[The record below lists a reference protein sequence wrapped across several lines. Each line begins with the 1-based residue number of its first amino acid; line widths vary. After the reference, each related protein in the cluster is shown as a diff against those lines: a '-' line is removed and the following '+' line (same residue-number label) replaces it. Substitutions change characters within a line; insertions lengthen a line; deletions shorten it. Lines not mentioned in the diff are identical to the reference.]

1 MRHSQEL
8 PPRCPKPTHELLQL
22 LTRPWTM
29 HILWV
34 LSTAGPTRF
43 GALRRQIDG
52 ISSRLLTERLRDL
65 EEKGFL
71 YRHYEPTIPPAVTYG
86 LTERMQEVIHRQMFD
101 VAIQAAIGA
110 KIIART
116 TVKALRK
123 DVLAKCYGG
132 DISRKR
138 KLLEKQKEGKKR
150 MKTIGR
156 VDVPQE
162 AFVAALSTGPADKKP
177 R

>member
-1 MRHSQEL
+1 MRRSQGL

-34 LSTAGPTRF
+34 LSTSGPTRF

-65 EEKGFL
+65 EEKVFI

-86 LTERMQEVIHRQMFD
+86 LTER
-101 VAIQAAIGA
+101 
-110 KIIART
+110 
-116 TVKALRK
+116 VKEIR
-123 DVLAKCYGG
+123 G
-132 DISRKR
+132 
-138 KLLEKQKEGKKR
+138 
-150 MKTIGR
+150 
-156 VDVPQE
+156 
-162 AFVAALSTGPADKKP
+162 ALSKLDELAHKWHDEDAKGNRKGKA
-177 R
+177 RAV

>member
-1 MRHSQEL
+1 MRRSQEL

-34 LSTAGPTRF
+34 LSTSGPTRF

-65 EEKGFL
+65 EEKGFI

-86 LTERMQEVIHRQMFD
+86 
-101 VAIQAAIGA
+101 G
-110 KIIART
+110 
-116 TVKALRK
+116 
-123 DVLAKCYGG
+123 
-132 DISRKR
+132 KR
-138 KLLEKQKEGKKR
+138 K
-150 MKTIGR
+150 T
-156 VDVPQE
+156 PE
-162 AFVAALSTGPADKKP
+162 ASANARHELCDHTLALCVHAGFCAAV
-177 R
+177 

>member
-1 MRHSQEL
+1 MRRSQEL

-65 EEKGFL
+65 EERGFI
-71 YRHYEPTIPPAVTYG
+71 YRHYEPTIPPAVTCG
-86 LTERMQEVIHRQMFD
+86 LTKRIEEMSGALHMLDELAHKWQEEASKVVRNRK
-101 VAIQAAIGA
+101 A
-110 KIIART
+110 KA
-116 TVKALRK
+116 V
-123 DVLAKCYGG
+123 
-132 DISRKR
+132 
-138 KLLEKQKEGKKR
+138 
-150 MKTIGR
+150 
-156 VDVPQE
+156 
-162 AFVAALSTGPADKKP
+162 
-177 R
+177 

>member
-1 MRHSQEL
+1 MRQPQTL

-34 LSTAGPTRF
+34 LSTSGPTRF

-65 EEKGFL
+65 EDKGFVD
-71 YRHYEPTIPPAVTYG
+71 RHYEPTIPPAVTYS
-86 LTERMQEVIHRQMFD
+86 LTRRMQEISETLDKLDALAHKWQD
-101 VAIQAAIGA
+101 EDA
-110 KIIART
+110 KT
-116 TVKALRK
+116 
-123 DVLAKCYGG
+123 G
-132 DISRKR
+132 KR
-138 KLLEKQKEGKKR
+138 KAR
-150 MKTIGR
+150 
-156 VDVPQE
+156 
-162 AFVAALSTGPADKKP
+162 AA

>member
-1 MRHSQEL
+1 MRRSQEL

-65 EEKGFL
+65 EEKGFI
-71 YRHYEPTIPPAVTYG
+71 YRVVSKYSNCLKLLVRTHQASFGTQGLVLGVPPAV
-86 LTERMQEVIHRQMFD
+86 
-101 VAIQAAIGA
+101 
-110 KIIART
+110 
-116 TVKALRK
+116 LRK
-123 DVLAKCYGG
+123 CY
-132 DISRKR
+132 IFSNR
-138 KLLEKQKEGKKR
+138 
-150 MKTIGR
+150 
-156 VDVPQE
+156 
-162 AFVAALSTGPADKKP
+162 PASFIFS
-177 R
+177 